1 MILIRSKRFILAFI
15 IPLFFASLSAFG
27 QERILSYDSYI
38 DIEKDGSMIVTEV
51 IRVRAEGNEIRRGIY
66 RDFPTYYINNFGF
79 MRIVGFD
86 VLSVKRDNKS
96 ESFHTKKIKNGVR
109 VYIGKEHVRLQKGN
123 YTYMLRYKTTDQ
135 ISFLNDHDELYWNV
149 TGHGWSFPIDKVW
162 AKVRLPFNVSKEKMT
177 MEGYTGKLGSKDQ
190 DVIATVMDDGAMIK
204 GTGML
209 GRKEGLTLVMTWP
222 KGVIT
227 QPSSIENIKYFLI
240 NNSSFLMS
248 IMTLIIVFIFLYRT
262 WSKVGRDL
270 KQGVIFPHYNPP
282 KGYSPAA
289 SRYISEMGY
298 DDGALTAA
306 VINLAIKGHLTIKKD
321 AGDYVLT
328 KISSKQELAP
338 GESVLLDKLFHVSNT
353 IELDVSNRLKL
364 NEATAAH
371 EKSLEK
377 NYLDIY
383 FSRNSGKMWRSALLV
398 FGMFVITNIVGG
410 VTGSGTVPIFFIPF
424 LLIVVLYIVFKL
436 IMKAPS
442 KKGRLL
448 MDKLEGFKKYLE
460 VAEMDDLNLRNPPE
474 KTPELFERYLPF
486 AIALGVEQAWADQ
499 FIKVFAALNTANG
512 NGYHPVW
519 YVGAFSAANLSGFTT
534 DVSSSITSAISSASV
549 APSTSSGSGGGGF
562 SGGGGGGGGG
572 GGW

>member
-1 MILIRSKRFILAFI
+1 MILIRSKRFILSFI
-15 IPLFFASLSAFG
+15 IPLFFISLSVFG

-38 DIEKDGSMIVTEV
+38 DVEKDGSMIVTEV
-51 IRVRAEGNEIRRGIY
+51 IRVRAEGKEIRRGIY
-66 RDFPTYYINNFGF
+66 RDFPTYNINGFGL

-86 VLSVKRDNKS
+86 VLSVKRDNKP
-96 ESFHTKKIKNGVR
+96 EPWHTKKIKNGVR
-109 VYIGKEHVRLQKGN
+109 VFIGNENVRLKKGN
-123 YTYMLRYKTTDQ
+123 YTYSIRYKTTHQ
-135 ISFLNDHDELYWNV
+135 IGFFDDHDELYWNV
-149 TGHGWSFPIDKVW
+149 TGNGWSFPIDKVW
-162 AKVRLPFNVSKEKMT
+162 AKVRLPFNVNKDNMT
-177 MEGYTGKLGSKDQ
+177 MEGYTGTLGSTEQ
-190 DVIATVMDDGAMIK
+190 DVIATVMDDGGMIK
-204 GTGML
+204 AISKL
-209 GRKEGLTLVMTWP
+209 GKKEGLTLVLTWP
-222 KGVIT
+222 KGIIT
-227 QPSSIENIKYFLI
+227 PPGAAKNAKYFL
-240 NNSSFLMS
+240 
-248 IMTLIIVFIFLYRT
+248 IFLYRT

-270 KQGVIFPHYNPP
+270 KPGVIFPHYNPP

-306 VINLAIKGHLTIKKD
+306 VINLAVKGYLTIKKE
-321 AGDYVLT
+321 GGSYVLT
-328 KISSKQELAP
+328 KASSDQELAP
-338 GESVLLDKLFHVSNT
+338 GETVLLEKLFHVSP
-353 IELDVSNRLKL
+353 ILELDVSNRLKL
-364 NEATAAH
+364 NEATASH
-371 EKSLEK
+371 EESLEQ

-398 FGMFVITNIVGG
+398 FGMFIVTNIVGG
-410 VTGSGTVPIFFIPF
+410 VTGSGVIPVFFIPF

-474 KTPELFERYLPF
+474 KTPELFEHYLAF
-486 AIALGVEQAWADQ
+486 AIALGVDQAWSHQ
-499 FIKVFAALNTANG
+499 FKKEFAGLNTANG
-512 NGYHPVW
+512 NAYHPVW

-534 DVSSSITSAISSASV
+534 DMSSGITSAISSASA
-549 APSTSSGSGGGGF
+549 APSSSSGSGGGGF